1 MTTDMKNNGNAA
13 FNEGLQNAYKDGG
26 YPPLPPFAA
35 RGSTA
40 VKITAG
46 PGMGEGDA
54 EAFQK
59 YSYSAIIAKI
69 AKSATTLVGSL
80 RDGNVGDPLLR
91 RAITDAHILG
101 FILMNMPCVNR
112 DGREAAALQRV
123 AEAQAAIA
131 DYRGVDVDADDR
143 GSEGHGASDA
153 GEGDDQ
159 GKEDHSASPTGDAVE
174 QRQRWHAKITGYM
187 SRLYDGPPMPVAD
200 LEDFDADPRVD
211 ILIDLWNQADSLMRW
226 SRLFEDRH
234 GRKAAQPLYEEV
246 RKMRRQKTGVEFA
259 QSRLPAPH
267 QKYFAARRQLLEIQG
282 ERNED
287 MLRGRDLVDY
297 TAVKARLAEGEN
309 VKDNLHELPWII
321 FTAQIELEASGMDGE
336 SYHGLLTAMNSQQRQ
351 SWQGQPMPGFP
362 MPGQEPPQEEQDK
375 RGAMFNL
382 FGGGGN
388 DKGTVNKGTVPAQR
402 RPERRGR

>member
-153 GEGDDQ
+153 GESDDQ
-159 GKEDHSASPTGDAVE
+159 GKEDHSASPHKRRRRATAALARKD
-174 QRQRWHAKITGYM
+174 H
-187 SRLYDGPPMPVAD
+187 RLYEQT
-200 LEDFDADPRVD
+200 L
-211 ILIDLWNQADSLMRW
+211 
-226 SRLFEDRH
+226 
-234 GRKAAQPLYEEV
+234 
-246 RKMRRQKTGVEFA
+246 RR
-259 QSRLPAPH
+259 PAH
-267 QKYFAARRQLLEIQG
+267 A
-282 ERNED
+282 
-287 MLRGRDLVDY
+287 RGRP
-297 TAVKARLAEGEN
+297 R
-309 VKDNLHELPWII
+309 
-321 FTAQIELEASGMDGE
+321 
-336 SYHGLLTAMNSQQRQ
+336 GL
-351 SWQGQPMPGFP
+351 
-362 MPGQEPPQEEQDK
+362 
-375 RGAMFNL
+375 
-382 FGGGGN
+382 
-388 DKGTVNKGTVPAQR
+388 R
-402 RPERRGR
+402 RRSSRRHPD